1 MSDIPNKKDAQNAIE
16 TLVRYI
22 EKIDGTLREGLLDTP
37 KRVIDAYEE
46 LYQGYTI
53 DADEL
58 LDATFNAE
66 GYDGIVLLRDI
77 EFHSTCEHHMLP
89 FTGSAHV
96 AYIPVEKIVGI
107 SKLARLVELHALR
120 LQNQERITK
129 SIADDLE
136 RVLQPLGCAVIIEAK
151 HGCMQCRGVKK
162 QNSVMTTSTMKG
174 VFFDNSFTISPILIS
189 FQISKSVSHHAHLR
203 LQLPN
208 LMKIDGIPEC

>member
-1 MSDIPNKKDAQNAIE
+1 MKKIPGKDEAMGAVE

-22 EKIDGTLREGLLDTP
+22 EKIDGDLREGQEETP
-37 KRVIDAYEE
+37 KRVIEAFEE
-46 LYQGYTI
+46 LYNSYSM
-53 DADEL
+53 DADTL

-89 FTGSAHV
+89 FTGAAHV
-96 AYIPVEKIVGI
+96 AYIPIEKIVGI
-107 SKLARLVELHALR
+107 SKLARLVDLHSKR

-136 RVLQPLGCAVIIEAK
+136 RVLKPLGCAVIIEAK

-162 QNSVMTTSTMKG
+162 QNSVMSTSSMKG
-174 VFFDNSFTISPILIS
+174 VFFDNSEARTEL
-189 FQISKSVSHHAHLR
+189 
-203 LQLPN
+203 LQLINNPRN
-208 LMKIDGIPEC
+208 I

>member
-1 MSDIPNKKDAQNAIE
+1 MKKIPGKDEAMGEVE

-22 EKIDGTLREGLLDTP
+22 EKIEGELREGLEDTP
-37 KRVIDAYEE
+37 KRVIEAFEE
-46 LYQGYTI
+46 LYNGYSM
-53 DADEL
+53 DADTL

-89 FTGSAHV
+89 FTGAAHV
-96 AYIPVEKIVGI
+96 AYIPIEKIVGI
-107 SKLARLVELHALR
+107 SKLARLVDLHSKR

-136 RVLQPLGCAVIIEAK
+136 RVLKPLGCAVIIEAK

-162 QNSVMTTSTMKG
+162 QNSVMSTSSMKG
-174 VFFDNSFTISPILIS
+174 VFFDNSEARTEL
-189 FQISKSVSHHAHLR
+189 
-203 LQLPN
+203 LQLINNPRN
-208 LMKIDGIPEC
+208 I

>member
-1 MSDIPNKKDAQNAIE
+1 MKKIPGKDEAMGAVE

-22 EKIDGTLREGLLDTP
+22 EKIDGDLREGLEDTP
-37 KRVIDAYEE
+37 KRVIEAFEE
-46 LYQGYTI
+46 LYNGYSI
-53 DADEL
+53 DADTL

-89 FTGSAHV
+89 FTGAAHV
-96 AYIPVEKIVGI
+96 AYIPIEKIVGI
-107 SKLARLVELHALR
+107 SKLARLVDLHSKR

-136 RVLQPLGCAVIIEAK
+136 RVLKPLGCAVIIEAK

-162 QNSVMTTSTMKG
+162 QNSVMSTSSMKG
-174 VFFDNSFTISPILIS
+174 VFFDNSEARTEL
-189 FQISKSVSHHAHLR
+189 
-203 LQLPN
+203 LQLINNPRN
-208 LMKIDGIPEC
+208 I

>member
-1 MSDIPNKKDAQNAIE
+1 MVGDDYMTGKLPNRKDAQNAIE

-22 EKIDGTLREGLLDTP
+22 EEINGPLREGLVDTP

-46 LYQGYTI
+46 LYQGYTV
-53 DADEL
+53 DVKKL

-107 SKLARLVELHALR
+107 SKLARLVEMHSLR

-136 RVLQPLGCAVIIEAK
+136 RELHPLGCAVIIEAK
-151 HGCMQCRGVKK
+151 HGCMQCRGIKK

-174 VFFDNSFTISPILIS
+174 VFFDNSEARMEL
-189 FQISKSVSHHAHLR
+189 
-203 LQLPN
+203 LQLIKN
-208 LMKIDGIPEC
+208 K

>member
-1 MSDIPNKKDAQNAIE
+1 MTRELPNKEDARNAIE

-22 EKIDGTLREGLLDTP
+22 EKIDGPLREGLLDTP

-89 FTGSAHV
+89 FNGSAHV

-107 SKLARLVELHALR
+107 SKLARLVELHSSR

-136 RVLQPLGCAVIIEAK
+136 RVLHPLGCAVIIEAK

-174 VFFDNSFTISPILIS
+174 VFFE
-189 FQISKSVSHHAHLR
+189 KSEARVEL
-203 LQLPN
+203 LQLIN
-208 LMKIDGIPEC
+208 NKNN

>member
-1 MSDIPNKKDAQNAIE
+1 MKNIPGKDEAMGAVE

-22 EKIDGTLREGLLDTP
+22 EKIDGDLREGLEDTP
-37 KRVIDAYEE
+37 KRVIEAFEE
-46 LYQGYTI
+46 LYNGYSM
-53 DADEL
+53 DANTL

-89 FTGSAHV
+89 FTGAAHV
-96 AYIPVEKIVGI
+96 AYIPIEKIVGI
-107 SKLARLVELHALR
+107 SKLARLVDLHSKR

-136 RVLQPLGCAVIIEAK
+136 RVLKPLGCAVIIEAK

-162 QNSVMTTSTMKG
+162 QNSVMSTSSMKG
-174 VFFDNSFTISPILIS
+174 VFFDNSEARTEL
-189 FQISKSVSHHAHLR
+189 
-203 LQLPN
+203 LQLINNPRN
-208 LMKIDGIPEC
+208 I

>member
-1 MSDIPNKKDAQNAIE
+1 MKKIPGKDEAMGAVE

-22 EKIDGTLREGLLDTP
+22 ERIDGDLREGLEDTP
-37 KRVIDAYEE
+37 KRVIEAFEE
-46 LYQGYTI
+46 LYNGYSM
-53 DADEL
+53 DADTL

-89 FTGSAHV
+89 FTGAAHV
-96 AYIPVEKIVGI
+96 AYIPIKKIVGI
-107 SKLARLVELHALR
+107 SKLARLVDLHSKR

-136 RVLQPLGCAVIIEAK
+136 RVLKPLGCAVIIEAK

-162 QNSVMTTSTMKG
+162 QNSVMSTSSMKG
-174 VFFDNSFTISPILIS
+174 VFFDNSEARTEL
-189 FQISKSVSHHAHLR
+189 
-203 LQLPN
+203 LQLINNPRN
-208 LMKIDGIPEC
+208 I

>member
-1 MSDIPNKKDAQNAIE
+1 MNFTEGDDLMSNIPDKKDAKNAIE

-22 EKIDGTLREGLLDTP
+22 EKIDGPLREGLLDTP
-37 KRVIDAYEE
+37 KRVIDSYEE
-46 LYQGYTI
+46 LYQGYMI
-53 DADEL
+53 DADSL
-58 LDATFNAE
+58 LEATFNAE

-174 VFFDNSFTISPILIS
+174 VFFDNSEARIEL
-189 FQISKSVSHHAHLR
+189 
-203 LQLPN
+203 LQLIN
-208 LMKIDGIPEC
+208 NKMN